1 MPDTDRAEGRTPNA
15 LIHEKSP
22 YLLQHAYNP
31 VQWYPWGKEALR
43 RAKEEDKP
51 IFLSIG
57 YATCHWCHVMARE
70 SFENP
75 QTAALLNEHF
85 VSIKVDRE
93 ERPELDAIYMK
104 AVQLIASTGG
114 WPLSVFLTPAL
125 KPFYGGTYFP
135 PEPRHGLPAFRELLD
150 TLSRFWHERRPQLEA
165 NAEQVI
171 QLVRQMYEQPRRAAA
186 AEELTEDLLA
196 NAYEQLVLQFD
207 AAHGGF
213 GAKVP
218 AWSAQA
224 PKFPLPSFIAFLLR
238 YYHRTHEPSALKM
251 VTKTLEAM
259 ARGGIFDQLGGGFHR
274 YATDQ
279 RWLVPHFEKMLY
291 DNALLARAYTEA
303 YQVTGERFFAEIA
316 TRTLDWV
323 RREMTDRTGG
333 FYSALDADS
342 EGREGAFYLWS
353 PAEISAVLGD
363 ADGEVLCRYFGVTS
377 QGNFEDGASVLS
389 LVAPAANGD
398 AAMIQRALQQLL
410 AARDRRVRPATDDKI
425 LTGWNGL
432 MISAFALGYQVFRD
446 LRYREAAIGA
456 AAFILA
462 QLRSAGQLLRRY
474 RDGEA
479 AITGTLSD
487 YAFFTA
493 ALLDLYE
500 ATFDT
505 AWLREAFVLNTR
517 MIELFWDTEAGG
529 LFETPVQKRDE
540 LGVVIAIKE
549 AYDGPI
555 PSGNSVAAQNF
566 LRLAALSDDAD
577 LRGRAAAIFRAF
589 RESLETD
596 PLEHAQ
602 LLGALE
608 LYLSAPVEIVLAAG
622 SAAAVEPF
630 ATELGRY
637 FHPNKVVVFSE
648 PGVTVNELPA
658 LAPLLADKVA
668 IQDRPTVYLCE
679 NFTCKAP
686 ITELKDL
693 QRVLT
698 RAGSKSVG
706 IF

>member
-1 MPDTDRAEGRTPNA
+1 MLDTDRAVGRTPNA

-31 VQWYPWGKEALR
+31 VHWYPWGEEALR

-93 ERPELDAIYMK
+93 ERPELDALYMK
-104 AVQLIASTGG
+104 AVQLIAGTGG

-135 PEPRHGLPAFRELLD
+135 PEPRHGLPAFTELLE
-150 TLSRFWHERRPQLEA
+150 TLSRFWHERRTQLEA

-171 QLVRQMYEQPRRAAA
+171 QLVRTMYEQPRRAG

-207 AAHGGF
+207 ATHGGF

-218 AWSAQA
+218 AWSAKA
-224 PKFPLPSFIAFLLR
+224 PKFPLPCFSAFLLR
-238 YYHRTHEPSALKM
+238 YYHRTREPSALKM
-251 VTKTLEAM
+251 VTKTLNAM

-279 RWLVPHFEKMLY
+279 LWLVPHFEKMLY

-303 YQVTGERFFAEIA
+303 YQVTGEGFLAEIA
-316 TRTLDWV
+316 NRTLDWV
-323 RREMTDRTGG
+323 LREMTDRTGG

-353 PAEISAVLGD
+353 PAEITAVLGD
-363 ADGEVLCRYFGVTS
+363 ADGDVLARYFGVTS
-377 QGNFEDGASVLS
+377 EGNFEGGTSVLS
-389 LVAPAANGD
+389 RAASAANAD
-398 AAMIQRALQQLL
+398 AAMIRRAMQQLL
-410 AARDRRVRPATDDKI
+410 AARNQRVRPATDDKI
-425 LTGWNGL
+425 LTSWNGL

-446 LRYREAAIGA
+446 SRYRAAAIEA
-456 AAFILA
+456 STFILE
-462 QLRSAGQLLRRY
+462 QLRSDGQVLHRY

-479 AITGTLSD
+479 SIPGTLSD
-487 YAFFTA
+487 YAFFTV

-500 ATFDT
+500 ATFDSS
-505 AWLREAFVLNTR
+505 WLREAFVLNER
-517 MIELFWDTEAGG
+517 MIELFWDTTSGG
-529 LFETPVQKRDE
+529 LFETTVHERNE
-540 LGVVIAIKE
+540 LGVAIKE

-566 LRLAALSDDAD
+566 LRLAALSEDAD
-577 LRGRAAAIFRAF
+577 LRGRAEDIFRVF
-589 RESLETD
+589 HESLEAT

-602 LLGALE
+602 MLCALE
-608 LYLSAPVEIVLAAG
+608 FYLSPPVEIVLAAG

-630 ATELGRY
+630 AAELGRH
-637 FHPNKVVVFSE
+637 FLPTKVTVFSE
-648 PGVTVNELPA
+648 PGVTLNELPA

-668 IQDRPTVYLCE
+668 IQERPTVYLCE
-679 NFTCKAP
+679 NYTCKAP
-686 ITELKDL
+686 ITDLNELKS
-693 QRVLT
+693 VLSSRT
-698 RAGSKSVG
+698 
-706 IF
+706 